1 MYIFIYMFLAICS
14 YQKQQ
19 GLTNFKN
26 SYVYFTLFTYLNT
39 VTLYNN
45 NFRGQDNGSIDIRSL
60 SNHMCH
66 LYIVRKNL
74 MMVS

>member
-1 MYIFIYMFLAICS
+1 VCVFLAIFS

-19 GLTNFKN
+19 GLANFNN
-26 SYVYFTLFTYLNT
+26 SYVYVMIFTYLNI

-60 SNHMCH
+60 SNYMGHIF
-66 LYIVRKNL
+66 IVRKHL